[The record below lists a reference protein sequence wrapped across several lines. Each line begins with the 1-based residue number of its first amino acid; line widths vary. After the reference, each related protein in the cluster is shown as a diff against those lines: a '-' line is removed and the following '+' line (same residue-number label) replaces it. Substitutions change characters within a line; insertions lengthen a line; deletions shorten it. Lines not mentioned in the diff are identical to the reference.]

1 MYKHGMMTRE
11 KFEQAYCAYMN
22 HGNYTFADYDVEF
35 EWRRYERGRSWFAAQ
50 LDFEL
55 TKK

>member
-1 MYKHGMMTRE
+1 MMTRE
-11 KFEQAYCAYMN
+11 KFEHAYCAYMD